1 MTLPLVRGRR
11 PAALLAVL
19 AMAAGAL
26 SACGSKKDTTT
37 TKGGVQRVDLILD
50 YLPNADHAPIYAA
63 QAIGAFRDA
72 GLDVHLRVPSDPSA
86 PLKLVAGGKADLAIS
101 YEPELLLARDK
112 GLRVASI
119 GALIQKPLTS
129 IISLG
134 GKIRTPADLK
144 GKRIGTAGIPY
155 QSAYLKTIARKAGVD
170 PASVHEVNVGFNL
183 VPAMLSKKV
192 DGTLGAFW
200 NYEGV
205 QLRREHRRPTI
216 IRMEQVGVPTY
227 QELIF
232 VARQEDLRNRGAVMR
247 RFVQAVARGAKA
259 VRKDPKLGVDPLVK
273 ANKDLDPALQ
283 LDAVKATLPVLFPDN
298 PAFPWG
304 YQNAD
309 EWRAYGQWMLDNGL
323 IKRLPTPTSLT
334 NEFLPGRGI

>member
-19 AMAAGAL
+19 ALAAGAL

-72 GLDVHLRVPSDPSA
+72 GLDVHIRVPSDPSA

-183 VPAMLSKKV
+183 VQAMLSKQV